1 MMEET
6 IESIVQYALQMCE
19 PYEGRDKCYI
29 YDEVVHRLSSES
41 VIVLQMDAFSEEVW
55 NQCACI

>member
-19 PYEGRDKCYI
+19 PYEWRDKCYI

-41 VIVLQMDAFSEEVW
+41 VIVLQMDAFSEEV
-55 NQCACI
+55 